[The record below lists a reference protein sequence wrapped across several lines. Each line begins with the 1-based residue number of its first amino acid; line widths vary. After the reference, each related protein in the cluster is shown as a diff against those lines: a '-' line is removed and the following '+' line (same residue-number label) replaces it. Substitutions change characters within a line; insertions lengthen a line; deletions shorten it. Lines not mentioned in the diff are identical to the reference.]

1 MLSYSEYIMR
11 SLDMLVLPFVILGLH
26 AILGEGAIAGVRAL
40 INHADG
46 SGLPS
51 SGGLSDR
58 HAARSESAYVRPQVG
73 GGRGADPRTILTAI
87 AELIASNMTFQS
99 RIQRAKTT
107 RRSSSSLSL
116 RRTLQATTWR
126 KG

>member
-1 MLSYSEYIMR
+1 MR
-11 SLDMLVLPFVILGLH
+11 YLDMLVLPFLILGLH
-26 AILGEGAIAGVRAL
+26 AIAGESAIAGGRAL
-40 INHADG
+40 GNHADG
-46 SGLPS
+46 LSLRPL
-51 SGGLSDR
+51 GGHGNSN
-58 HAARSESAYVRPQVG
+58 AARSESGYVRPQVG
-73 GGRGADPRTILTAI
+73 CGRGPDPRTIMTTI

-116 RRTLQATTWR
+116 HRTLPATTWR